1 MKLLTSAL
9 CKQGGREYNQD
20 FLATFAEDNEACLV
34 VCDGLGSY
42 VGSEVASRLCA
53 TKIIE
58 NFMEIRTLD
67 HKRAFMPEFV
77 QSYIKAAHNY
87 VTDYKEANPQIKS
100 SCTTVACLATD
111 GTHTVLCHIGDTRI
125 YMFRAG
131 KLAFQTKDHSL
142 SQMAVDMGQISL
154 RDIRS
159 HKDQNK
165 LTRVLGNDYYIA
177 PDCNV
182 DSRPLHKGDA
192 FILCTDGFWEYVY
205 EEEMEADLNSSATPA
220 EALLKMETRL
230 LSRANKF
237 NDNYSAVVMTVVEDE
252 EEGIADGENQN
263 E

>member
-1 MKLLTSAL
+1 MKLLTAAL

-20 FLATFAEDNEACLV
+20 FIASFVDENEACLV

-58 NFMEIRTLD
+58 NFMEIRVLD
-67 HKRAFMPEFV
+67 PSRAYMPEFV
-77 QSYIKAAHNY
+77 QSYIRAAHNY
-87 VTDYKEANPQIKS
+87 VTDYKEHTPQIKS
-100 SCTTVACLATD
+100 SCTTVSCLTTD
-111 GTHTVLCHIGDTRI
+111 GTHTVMAHIGDTRI
-125 YMFRAG
+125 YMFRGG

-142 SQMAVDMGQISL
+142 SQMAVEMGQISL

-177 PDCNV
+177 PDCDV
-182 DSRPLHKGDA
+182 DSRPLTKGDA
-192 FILCTDGFWEYVY
+192 FILCTDGFWEYVF
-205 EEEMEADLNSSATPA
+205 EEEMEADLCSSATPG
-220 EALLKMETRL
+220 EALQKMEARL
-230 LSRANKF
+230 LSRVTKF
-237 NDNYSAVVMTVVEDE
+237 NDNYSAIVVMVDDKEA
-252 EEGIADGENQN
+252 ADHGENTN